1 MTDTCSMRIVSIY
14 KLARTKLSTECAQVD
29 DNLLLVV
36 GHAYLLDALVIRLG
50 DLDLEDETQRFNEEH
65 TTLRMAEDE
74 RETNCKPILAI
85 GKRNTPLKRACYYV
99 NTDLTCTKIA
109 ELLYFQVKK
118 S

>member
-1 MTDTCSMRIVSIY
+1 MTDTRRMRIVSTY

-36 GHAYLLDALVIRLG
+36 GHANLLDSLVIRLG
-50 DLDLEDETQRFNEEH
+50 DLDLEDKMQTFNDEL

-85 GKRNTPLKRACYYV
+85 GKRNTSLKRGM
-99 NTDLTCTKIA
+99 
-109 ELLYFQVKK
+109 LLC
-118 S
+118 